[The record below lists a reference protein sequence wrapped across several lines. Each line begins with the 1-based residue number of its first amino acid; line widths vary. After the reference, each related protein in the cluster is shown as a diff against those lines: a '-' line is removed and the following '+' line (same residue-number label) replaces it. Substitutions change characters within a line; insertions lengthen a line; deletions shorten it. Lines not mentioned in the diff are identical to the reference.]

1 MPSTTAQGR
10 FATEAKSGGVRV
22 RPMQNMMMPSRYGT
36 LGASG
41 LKAPGRRK
49 PATPAATTRSG
60 KTVTAMRA
68 IFASA
73 ARAGLT
79 GASASVRD
87 SGDLV
92 ASSIQA
98 WCHQCLRCGHFMTKG
113 RTSMSDLW
121 LQAPA
126 SGGSLAQHRDELVR
140 LAQVAGHLGTLVL
153 GPFQEF
159 GQPGGGVGGCRRS
172 GVLRFEQAEDFGHLL
187 EGEPQRFYL
196 FDQHQAR
203 RVGFGIDAEP
213 ALGAG
218 RRGQQPDVVVMADGP
233 QRESGAFCQFTDMHG
248 VG

>member
-49 PATPAATTRSG
+49 PTTPAATTRSG

-98 WCHQCLRCGHFMTKG
+98 WCHRSLRCGHFMTKG

-121 LQAPA
+121 RGRRRKRSRQPAAAKPAGQAPA
-126 SGGSLAQHRDELVR
+126 SGGSPAQHRDELVR
-140 LAQVAGHLGTLVL
+140 LAQVAGHLGALVL

-159 GQPGGGVGGCRRS
+159 GQPGGGA
-172 GVLRFEQAEDFGHLL
+172 GVLRVE
-187 EGEPQRFYL
+187 
-196 FDQHQAR
+196 
-203 RVGFGIDAEP
+203 
-213 ALGAG
+213 
-218 RRGQQPDVVVMADGP
+218 
-233 QRESGAFCQFTDMHG
+233 
-248 VG
+248 